1 MRFDAT
7 PRVSFHRDG
16 GDSLLIYDAKY
27 NHLPTLIHG
36 AQGLGAA
43 PVSFSSNARL
53 AGHGSTLRGK
63 RLGERDIFL
72 PLRLDTGHMLASN
85 NYRERILRFLSPL
98 DDRELTL
105 RLDVPGRDGWREIPV
120 HYAGGLEGDYGGDYR
135 GNTES
140 IGLELKAT
148 EALWRG
154 EPVSISHQVS
164 PATKPFLS
172 TTEPFF
178 PVMLADSTI
187 AGRITVEVAGDAP
200 TYPLWTI
207 TPPGEDLT
215 IRHEESGS
223 EFYLDGLLTEN
234 VMLDMSNGHLW
245 SASDPDGDMLW
256 ERVPTDR
263 GRMFSMK
270 PGRNSIE
277 FAMIGSTTDSM
288 VHVTYAPRYLAGY

>member
-1 MRFDAT
+1 MQFDAK
-7 PRVSFHRDG
+7 PRVSFHREG
-16 GDSLLIYDAKY
+16 GDRMLVYDAKY
-27 NHLPTLIHG
+27 SSVLTLTHG
-36 AQGLGAA
+36 SQGLGVA

-72 PLRLDTGHMLASN
+72 PLRVDKSNMLASN
-85 NYRERILRFLSPL
+85 VAREKMAQFLSPL

-105 RLDVPGRDGWREIPV
+105 RLEVPGRAGWREIPV

-135 GNTES
+135 GNSES

-154 EPVSISHQVS
+154 EPVPQSFQVD
-164 PATKPFLS
+164 PGTKPFLS

-200 TYPLWTI
+200 THPLWTI

-215 IRHEESGS
+215 IRHAESGA
-223 EFYLDGLLTEN
+223 EFYLEGLLTEN

-277 FAMIGSTTDSM
+277 FAMVGSTTDSM